1 MTSAEKSLLCR
12 RDAARRIVALTRE
25 VLDPKVAKGEGWEP
39 VRADDPEVRQFLEQG
54 DDLPSQLALSDA
66 GMGRVTEDL
75 IDVLIDRGVI
85 QFTDLPAAAQIRLMA
100 RYYATGGKTTATG
113 TPTSSSNTGHSRRR
127 KSHDD

>member
-12 RDAARRIVALTRE
+12 RDAERRIVALTRE

-100 RYYATGGKTTATG
+100 RR
-113 TPTSSSNTGHSRRR
+113 TSRQEMANRLSSIVPSEGES
-127 KSHDD
+127 DDDVL